1 MSRGLVPRSL
11 LAALLALVVTSA
23 GCASSGEVER
33 LEARVGGLEKFR
45 DRLEQTMK
53 DDVARLEKLHQ
64 MLTDAEETLRKSGAN
79 LGLRV
84 ERLET
89 DSTKIKGELEAVTVQ
104 LRSAEADLFVIK
116 RELADRLGSTA
127 FFLPHDLPKDKDGMW
142 AAGEK
147 AAAAGDVRQTQAIFE
162 LYEASFPDDPRA
174 PTALWEIAKTMES
187 HGDTDDAIR
196 YYQKVFDRH
205 HDAAIAPQAVMRIA
219 EIYVIK
225 GDCGRAKS
233 ILKFAS
239 DQFKSSPDGVAA
251 RKRLKALGRDCK
263 P

>member
-1 MSRGLVPRSL
+1 MSVRIGRAALV
-11 LAALLALVVTSA
+11 AALLATGSA
-23 GCASSGEVER
+23 AGSGCATSGDVDR
-33 LEARVGGLEKFR
+33 LEARIGGLEKFR
-45 DRLEQTMK
+45 DRLEQSMK
-53 DDVARLEKLHQ
+53 EDVARLEKLHQ
-64 MLTDAEETLRKSGAN
+64 MLTEAEETLRKSGAN

-89 DSTKIKGELEAVTVQ
+89 DDTKLKGDLEAATVQ
-104 LRSAEADLFVIK
+104 LRSVEADLNVIK

-162 LYEASFPDDPRA
+162 LYEASFPDDVRA
-174 PTALWEIAKTMES
+174 PTALWEIAKAMES
-187 HGDTDDAIR
+187 HGDTDEAIR

-205 HDAAIAPQAVMRIA
+205 HDAPIAPQAVMRIA

-233 ILKFAS
+233 ILKFAG
-239 DQFKSSPDGVAA
+239 DEFKSGPEGAA
-251 RKRLKALGRDCK
+251 AKKRLKELGKDCK
-263 P
+263 